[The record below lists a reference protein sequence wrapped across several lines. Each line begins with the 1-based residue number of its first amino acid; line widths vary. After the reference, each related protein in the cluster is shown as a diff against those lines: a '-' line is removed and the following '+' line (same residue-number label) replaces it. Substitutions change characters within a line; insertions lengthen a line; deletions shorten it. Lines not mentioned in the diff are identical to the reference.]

1 MGNTKDEWALGVIY
15 YKGNP
20 PIILNI
26 ITRTIMETTAEILEK
41 ARQRANEMGLPY
53 KGALLPME
61 AYRVLQESVQ
71 AQLVDVRS
79 RAELDWVGRIP
90 GATEIEL
97 RSYPNMQPNPHFL
110 NQLTESVD
118 KTLPVLFI
126 CRSGARS
133 NQAAMIASQA
143 DFTDCYNILEGF
155 EGDKDENG
163 HRGKDSGWKA
173 AGLPWVQS

>member
-1 MGNTKDEWALGVIY
+1 
-15 YKGNP
+15 
-20 PIILNI
+20 
-26 ITRTIMETTAEILEK
+26 METTATILEK
-41 ARQRANEMGLPY
+41 AQQRAKEMGLSY

-61 AYRVLQESVQ
+61 AYRVLQESAH

-97 RSYPNMQPNPHFL
+97 RSYPGMHPNPGFL
-110 NQLTESVD
+110 DQLAGQVD
-118 KTLPVLFI
+118 KSLPVLFI

-133 NQAAMIASQA
+133 NQAAAIASEA

-155 EGDKDENG
+155 EGDRDESG
-163 HRGKDSGWKA
+163 QRGKFSGWKA

>member
-1 MGNTKDEWALGVIY
+1 
-15 YKGNP
+15 
-20 PIILNI
+20 
-26 ITRTIMETTAEILEK
+26 METLAAILEK
-41 ARQRANEMGLPY
+41 AQQRAQELGLPY

-61 AYRVLQESVQ
+61 AYYVLQEHTQ

-90 GATEIEL
+90 GAAEIEL
-97 RSYPNMQPNPHFL
+97 RSYPGMQPNPNFL
-110 NQLTESVD
+110 DQLSDQID

-133 NQAAMIASQA
+133 NQAAAMATDM
-143 DFTDCYNILEGF
+143 DFVECYNILEGF
-155 EGDKDENG
+155 EGDRDEQG
-163 HRGKDSGWKA
+163 HRGKASGWKA

>member
-1 MGNTKDEWALGVIY
+1 
-15 YKGNP
+15 
-20 PIILNI
+20 
-26 ITRTIMETTAEILEK
+26 MEATTEILK
-41 ARQRANEMGLPY
+41 VAQQRAQDLGLPY
-53 KGALLPME
+53 KGALLPIE
-61 AYRVLQESVQ
+61 AYRILQENTQ

-97 RSYPNMQPNPHFL
+97 RTYPGMQPNPIFL
-110 NQLTESVD
+110 DQLAEQVD
-118 KTLPVLFI
+118 KSLPVLFI

-133 NQAAMIASQA
+133 NQAAAIANSV

-155 EGDKDENG
+155 EGDKDDHG
-163 HRGKDSGWKA
+163 HRGKASGWKA